1 MARFL
6 KQVGVGDDPGPV
18 KAAESAVIKCN
29 PKYIKFGITRAE
41 SDDGLKVLHV

>member
-6 KQVGVGDDPGPV
+6 KQVAVGDDPGPV
-18 KAAESAVIKCN
+18 KAVESVVIKCN